1 MRGKSLWRFALI
13 LFFLWSGCSKEDNYS
28 DVDGLVPTIE
38 LGTENIKTEA
48 GRGFVITAKVADSD
62 GLKSIHLLNQDIYL
76 DKTIDLTKDSTIFE
90 YDLNYLFTT
99 QRSLEGD
106 SFPVS
111 IEVTDLGG
119 RSTSATI
126 LVTMDGDFV
135 SPVFTISPDDEVTVL
150 LKAETRLN
158 VKFTVEDDKALDR
171 VSIAIPEIDYTREV
185 TTFSNSGKTLDF
197 NESIT
202 LPSELASYN
211 LSIVATDRGGLE
223 TTKSSLINVSEM
235 PDFPKMYLVDVDD
248 PAKLNSDL
256 FGVPV
261 LIEHTGEYTY
271 KARYYS
277 EAAGTEIRFAPQKT
291 DFSPICFGKDPENMD
306 LLTDDPNVSLPI
318 SLPERGYYQI
328 DFNVKTG
335 VYSFNTYVP
344 TDTPVA
350 IGSDMYLDSS
360 RPAEGTIPLQIGLV
374 GSGIPGAGNWNT
386 AEPLVLTQDS
396 ENPYLFSVEMDL
408 EAGAELGFIIQTKH
422 SWGWWPEPYWRWD
435 RANDPEANISNGGE
449 NPGTWTVSR
458 SGRYMFKFDS
468 HLKRSKF
475 YPID

>member
-150 LKAETRLN
+150 LKAETR
-158 VKFTVEDDKALDR
+158 
-171 VSIAIPEIDYTREV
+171 Y
-185 TTFSNSGKTLDF
+185 
-197 NESIT
+197 
-202 LPSELASYN
+202 
-211 LSIVATDRGGLE
+211 LS
-223 TTKSSLINVSEM
+223 
-235 PDFPKMYLVDVDD
+235 
-248 PAKLNSDL
+248 
-256 FGVPV
+256 
-261 LIEHTGEYTY
+261 
-271 KARYYS
+271 
-277 EAAGTEIRFAPQKT
+277 
-291 DFSPICFGKDPENMD
+291 
-306 LLTDDPNVSLPI
+306 
-318 SLPERGYYQI
+318 
-328 DFNVKTG
+328 
-335 VYSFNTYVP
+335 
-344 TDTPVA
+344 
-350 IGSDMYLDSS
+350 
-360 RPAEGTIPLQIGLV
+360 
-374 GSGIPGAGNWNT
+374 
-386 AEPLVLTQDS
+386 
-396 ENPYLFSVEMDL
+396 
-408 EAGAELGFIIQTKH
+408 
-422 SWGWWPEPYWRWD
+422 
-435 RANDPEANISNGGE
+435 
-449 NPGTWTVSR
+449 
-458 SGRYMFKFDS
+458 
-468 HLKRSKF
+468 
-475 YPID
+475 